1 MPSAN
6 PHEPSPALF
15 LHGLDSS
22 IRGTK
27 GQWFRHHF
35 PEVRMRDY
43 DGDLEQRLA
52 QLEDQVAGLNRLIL
66 VGSSF
71 GGLMAACFAI
81 RHPELCR
88 RLVLLAPALNFNGY
102 QPPVSPLA
110 VPVVINKLGT
120 LDQILPARGS
130 QINEP
135 TRLPAEAGDQVA
147 IAQHNGFSRVHR
159 GYSGVP
165 QCTDAEKTRQ
175 RNPIVTCCNITGT
188 G

>member
-1 MPSAN
+1 MPSDKQ
-6 PHEPSPALF
+6 HEPSPAFF

-27 GQWFRHHF
+27 AQWFRHHF

-52 QLEDQVAGLNRLIL
+52 QLEDQVAGLDRLIL

-81 RHPELCR
+81 RHPERCR

-102 QPPVSPLA
+102 QPPASPLA
-110 VPVVINKLGT
+110 VPVVLVMGEHDTVCPPDLVLPQARATFSNLEVRIEDDDHMLHRT
-120 LDQILPARGS
+120 FPVLDWQALL
-130 QINEP
+130 
-135 TRLPAEAGDQVA
+135 T
-147 IAQHNGFSRVHR
+147 
-159 GYSGVP
+159 
-165 QCTDAEKTRQ
+165 
-175 RNPIVTCCNITGT
+175 
-188 G
+188 

>member
-27 GQWFRHHF
+27 AQWFRLHF
-35 PEVRMRDY
+35 SEVRMRDY
-43 DGDLEQRLA
+43 EGDLAQRLA
-52 QLEDQVAGLNRLIL
+52 QLEDQVTGLDRLVL

-81 RHPELCR
+81 RHPERCR

-102 QPPVSPLA
+102 QAPPIPLT
-110 VPVVINKLGT
+110 VPTVLVMGEHDTVCPPDLVLPQAQATFSNLEVRIEDDDHMLHRT
-120 LDQILPARGS
+120 FPVLDWQALL
-130 QINEP
+130 
-135 TRLPAEAGDQVA
+135 T
-147 IAQHNGFSRVHR
+147 
-159 GYSGVP
+159 
-165 QCTDAEKTRQ
+165 
-175 RNPIVTCCNITGT
+175 
-188 G
+188 